1 MIKFIKLLAPF
12 FRSLNAYAPI
22 RLRLFKIPKAPPPTT
37 QPLPSGTPRKHEK
50 KHLRFPL
57 MQAKKSNSHPAR

>member
-1 MIKFIKLLAPF
+1 MKFIKLLAPF

-37 QPLPSGTPRKHEK
+37 QPLPSGTPPKTLEK
-50 KHLRFPL
+50 TSALSPYAGKEI
-57 MQAKKSNSHPAR
+57 Q